1 MKNSIL
7 YIFILSIILSSC
19 FKEDDPIV
27 PHPKPDKAIEIIP
40 MTQYYS
46 YQVYFDLASGEQ
58 VSSNPK
64 DDFDLLFASS
74 DTGTLI
80 RLNTATFMMAAETPF
95 KEFESISDTAGLDWK
110 FDKSDGNPDSTALF
124 NWIRITGNDTSFS
137 DHVWVINRG
146 INDVGIHRGFKKV
159 KFNSLKND
167 TYHFTYV
174 NLDNSDLKDIYINK
188 KNGYNHVQFSFAIN
202 AEVDFEP
209 ERSTWD
215 LLFTQYTTLLF
226 TDEGDP
232 YPYLVTGVLIN
243 DAGTQVAFDS
253 TMVFDDV
260 VLEDVIYFDYSTNL
274 DAIGYEW
281 KELYGDIN
289 SGDFYYKARTNYN
302 YFIRSKNGL
311 FYKLRFIGFYDPETG
326 EKGFPSFE
334 YQRL

>member
-1 MKNSIL
+1 MRQNIL
-7 YIFILSIILSSC
+7 YIFIFSVLLSSC
-19 FKEDDPIV
+19 FKEDDPIE
-27 PHPKPDKAIEIIP
+27 PHPKPDKAVEIIP

-58 VSSNPK
+58 PSSNLK
-64 DDFDLLFASS
+64 DDFDLMFASS

-80 RLNTATFMMAAETPF
+80 RLNTATFMMAAETSF
-95 KEFESISDTAGLDWK
+95 NEFESISDTAGLDWR

-124 NWIRITGNDTSFS
+124 KWISITGTDTSFS
-137 DHVWVINRG
+137 DRVWVINRG
-146 INDVGIHRGFKKV
+146 INDVGINRGFKKV

-167 TYHFTYV
+167 TYQFTYM
-174 NLDNSDLKDIYINK
+174 NMDNSDPQEVYISK
-188 KNGYNHVQFSFAIN
+188 KTGYNYIQFSFDEN

-209 ERSTWD
+209 ERSAWD

-243 DAGTQVAFDS
+243 ETGTHVAFDS

-260 VLEDVIYFDYSTNL
+260 VLEDILYLDYSTNL
-274 DAIGYEW
+274 DVIGYDW

-289 SGDFYYKARTNYN
+289 SGDFYYKAHTNYN

>member
-1 MKNSIL
+1 MKYHIISIL
-7 YIFILSIILSSC
+7 IVFIILSSC
-19 FKEDDPIV
+19 FKEDDPI
-27 PHPKPDKAIEIIP
+27 PPNPKPDKEVEIIP

-74 DTGTLI
+74 DTATRI

-95 KEFESISDTAGLDWK
+95 KEFESISDTAGLDWE
-110 FDKSDGNPDSTALF
+110 FDSSDGNPDSTALL
-124 NWIRITGNDTSFS
+124 NWISISGTDTSYS
-137 DHVWVINRG
+137 DYVWVINRG

-159 KFNSLKND
+159 KFNSLKNG
-167 TYHFTYV
+167 TFHFTCM
-174 NLDNSDLKDIYINK
+174 NMDNSDQKEIYVSK
-188 KNGYNHVQFSFAIN
+188 KSGYNHVQFSFDIN
-202 AEVDFEP
+202 AEVEFEP
-209 ERSTWD
+209 ERSAWD

-243 DAGTQVAFDS
+243 EAGTGVAFDS
-253 TMVFDDV
+253 TMVFDNV
-260 VLEDVIYFDYSTNL
+260 VLEDVLYLDYSTNQ
-274 DAIGYEW
+274 DVIGYEW

>member
-1 MKNSIL
+1 MKFNLIIV
-7 YIFILSIILSSC
+7 IFSLLILSSC
-19 FKEDDPIV
+19 FKEDDPI
-27 PHPKPDKAIEIIP
+27 PPNPKPEKAVEIIP
-40 MTQYYS
+40 MTQYYT

-64 DDFDLLFASS
+64 DDFDLKFASS
-74 DTGTLI
+74 DTGTII
-80 RLNTATFMMAAETPF
+80 RLNSATFMMAAETAF
-95 KEFESISDTAGLDWK
+95 KDFESVTDTAGLDWK
-110 FDKSDGNPDSTALF
+110 FDKSDGSLDSTTLY
-124 NWIRITGNDTSFS
+124 NWIQVSDSDTAYSEF
-137 DHVWVINRG
+137 VWVINRG
-146 INDVGIHRGFKKV
+146 IDDLGIHRGFKKV
-159 KFNSLKND
+159 TFNSLDKNV
-167 TYHFTYV
+167 YHFTYM
-174 NLDNSDLKDIYINK
+174 NLDNSEPMDVYISK
-188 KNGYNHVQFSFAIN
+188 KSGYNYVQYSFTDQ

-209 ERSTWD
+209 ERSAWD

-243 DAGTQVAFDS
+243 EAGTLVAFDS

-260 VLEDVIYFDYSTNL
+260 VLEDVIYLDYSDDL
-274 DAIGYEW
+274 DAIGYDW

-289 SGDFYYKARTNYN
+289 SGDFYYKAQSNYN

>member
-1 MKNSIL
+1 MKYHIISIL
-7 YIFILSIILSSC
+7 FVFVILSSC
-19 FKEDDPIV
+19 FKEDDPI
-27 PHPKPDKAIEIIP
+27 PPNPKPEKELEIIP

-46 YQVYFDLASGEQ
+46 YQVYFDLADGAQ
-58 VSSNPK
+58 VSSNNK

-74 DTGTLI
+74 DTATLI
-80 RLNTATFMMAAETPF
+80 RLNTATFTMAAETPF
-95 KEFESISDTAGLDWK
+95 KDFESVTDTAGLDWQ
-110 FDKSDGNPDSTALF
+110 FDASSGDPDSTALF
-124 NWIRITGNDTSFS
+124 NWINIAGSDTVFS
-137 DHVWVINRG
+137 ENVWVINRG
-146 INDVGIHRGFKKV
+146 INDVGVHRGFKKV
-159 KFNSLKND
+159 KFHSLIQN
-167 TYHFTYV
+167 TYHFSYV
-174 NLDNSDLKDIYINK
+174 NMDNSDLRNIYITK
-188 KNGYNHVQFSFAIN
+188 KSGYNYVQYSFTEQT
-202 AEVDFEP
+202 EVDFEP
-209 ERSTWD
+209 ERSAWD

-243 DAGTQVAFDS
+243 EAGTQVAFDS

-260 VLEDVIYFDYSTNL
+260 VLEDVLYLDYSTNL
-274 DAIGYEW
+274 DVIGYDW